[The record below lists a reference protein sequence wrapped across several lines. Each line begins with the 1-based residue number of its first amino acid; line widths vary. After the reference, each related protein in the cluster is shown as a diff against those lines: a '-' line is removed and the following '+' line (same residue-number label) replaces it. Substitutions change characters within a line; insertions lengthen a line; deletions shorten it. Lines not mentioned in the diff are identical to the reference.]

1 MSLNETM
8 KALADVQRR
17 EILEHLRNKP
27 MSAGEIAAN
36 FDLSNATVS
45 YHLKVLKK
53 AGLITESREKNYI
66 IYSLSASVFE
76 DVMAWFYKIGG
87 KKENEK

>member
-8 KALADVQRR
+8 KALADDERR
-17 EILEHLRNKP
+17 EILEHLRERP

-53 AGLITESREKNYI
+53 AGLITENREKNYI

-76 DVMAWFYKIGG
+76 DVLAWFYKIGG
-87 KKENEK
+87 KKEDDE